1 MLLPRSMDGGGTEIA
16 VVVAAGAAT
25 VPAVL
30 VPAAGAAAPVAAG
43 FAPNNA
49 VKALEQRRGGTIAQT
64 YTVQPGQHLSSLHRA

>member
-30 VPAAGAAAPVAAG
+30 VPAAGATAPVAAAG

-49 VKALEQRRGGTIAQT
+49 VETLE
-64 YTVQPGQHLSSLHRA
+64 